1 MIDKVLTFIE
11 EYHLSN
17 KTIVVGFSGG
27 YDSMSLLDVMRRL
40 SGECSIRLVAAHYNH
55 NWRGEVAKQEQLHC
69 EEFCK
74 NNNIEFYTETAPDDV
89 KHNETEARELRYA
102 FFERVCKKY
111 NADAIFTAH
120 NFDDNAETVLY
131 RIIKGTGVVGLK
143 GISKVRGKFFRPIL
157 DIPRCEIEKYCIDNN
172 LEPNNDDSNLD
183 TVHKRNLIRREIMP
197 LLEKINPEAKKSLN
211 NLVRIANSELNIVD
225 EYLEKIYDVLYS
237 QNTMR
242 TDIYMLQSYDV
253 KRKIIYDFIYRS
265 EIDYDSSL
273 IENICNFIEKTI
285 SDNKP
290 SKFSL
295 SATRWLYVDKTR
307 IEMISAHKK
316 NEDVIFV
323 KKEGSYEIANAIF
336 KIENFDSWFE
346 QQTNENTALVDL
358 STVNNLVLR
367 TRRDGDVIKPLG
379 FSGTMK
385 LKKYMMSKN
394 IPQHNRDKIVLL
406 CSDSEVLWVAGVG
419 LSETIKT
426 VSKPTHKLTIQY
438 NDEV

>member
-1 MIDKVLTFIE
+1 MIDKVLKFIE
-11 EYHLSN
+11 EYHLSK

-27 YDSMSLLDVMRRL
+27 YDSMCLLDVMNKL
-40 SGECSIRLVAAHYNH
+40 SKRCSIHLIAGHYNH
-55 NWRGEVAKQEQLHC
+55 NWRGEIAKQEQLHC

-74 NNNIEFYTETAPDDV
+74 KNNIEFYTETAPDNV

-131 RIIKGTGVVGLK
+131 RIIKGTGVIGLR

-157 DIPRCEIEKYCIDNN
+157 DIPRYDIEKYCVDNC
-172 LEPNNDDSNLD
+172 LVPNIDDSNAD
-183 TVHKRNLIRREIMP
+183 TVHKRNLIRHEIMP
-197 LLEKINPEAKKSLN
+197 LLEKINPETKKALN
-211 NLVRIANSELNIVD
+211 NLVKIANSELNIVD

-237 QNTMR
+237 QDTIK
-242 TDIYMLQSYDV
+242 TDIFMLQSYDV

-295 SATRWLYVDKTR
+295 SDTKWLYVDKIR
-307 IEMISAHKK
+307 IEMISSQEK
-316 NEDVIFV
+316 NEDVVSI
-323 KKEGSYEIANAIF
+323 KKEGSYEIAESIF
-336 KIENFDSWFE
+336 KIEKFDSWFE
-346 QQTNENTALVDL
+346 KQSNENTALVDL
-358 STVNNLVLR
+358 SGVSNLVLR
-367 TRRDGDVIKPLG
+367 TRRDGDIIKPLG

-385 LKKYMMSKN
+385 LKKYLMSKN
-394 IPQHNRDKIVLL
+394 IPHHKRDSLVLL
-406 CSDSEVLWVAGVG
+406 CDEGEVLWVAGVG
-419 LSETIKT
+419 LSDKIKT
-426 VSKPTHKLTIQY
+426 ISKPTHKLSIQY
-438 NDEV
+438 NNEV